1 MRPWDRRKPGRLC
14 EVSIKPP
21 ELEKSANYCIIS
33 VHITS
38 VSIALAACDR
48 NPTTATHPNMDLFSL
63 CSK

>member
-1 MRPWDRRKPGRLC
+1 MLC
-14 EVSIKPP
+14 EVSIKQP

-48 NPTTATHPNMDLFSL
+48 NATTETHPNMDLFFL
-63 CSK
+63 RSK